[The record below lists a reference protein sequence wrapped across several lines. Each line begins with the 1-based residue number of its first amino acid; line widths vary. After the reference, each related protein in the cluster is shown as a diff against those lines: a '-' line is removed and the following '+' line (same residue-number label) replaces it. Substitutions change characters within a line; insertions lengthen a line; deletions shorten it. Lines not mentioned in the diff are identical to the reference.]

1 MRRIHLSIEL
11 VIDERDRV
19 TVDKLSY
26 EVRGKHDAP
35 LAAESITPES
45 VMIDSIETKQEPN
58 LSETSKNEVLALLLS
73 LGFDVS
79 EGQTLMQAKT
89 AARIKE
95 VVRWVKTRN
104 NVASPKRLATKLFEQ
119 Q

>member
-26 EVRGKHDAP
+26 DVRGKHDAP
-35 LAAESITPES
+35 LAAEEITPSS
-45 VMIDSIETKQEPN
+45 VMIETVETKQEPN
-58 LSETSKNEVLALLLS
+58 LSEPARNEVLALLLS
-73 LGFDVS
+73 LGFDVA

-89 AARIKE
+89 AARIRE
-95 VVRWVKTRN
+95 VVKWVRTRN
-104 NVASPKRLATKLFEQ
+104 NVASPKALANKLFDAK
-119 Q
+119 